1 MAFGL
6 PHISFIGYPAPIPC
20 AGHAG
25 LGFREAH
32 SADAPA
38 ILDHLRRLGPED
50 RRMRYCA
57 TISDEALA
65 HEAARIFERADFA
78 LCAFDG
84 PLWNG
89 PFHRAGPIRAVAE
102 FVISGRQAELGLSV
116 DVDLRRRGVGAYLV
130 QTASRLLAPRGVRT
144 VTAYTLPQ
152 NRAMIAL
159 GLASGARIERGP
171 EEVEIDFDVAAL
183 EAAYLRRRAAQVF
196 RPIPLR
202 TETA

>member
-25 LGFREAH
+25 LGFREARP
-32 SADAPA
+32 ADAPA
-38 ILDHLRRLGPED
+38 ILDHLRRLPPED

-57 TISDEALA
+57 TISDQALA
-65 HEAARIFERADFA
+65 HEATRLFQRAHFT

-84 PLWNG
+84 PLWDG
-89 PFHRAGPIRAVAE
+89 PFHRSGPIRAVAE
-102 FVISGRQAELGLSV
+102 FVISGDQAELGLSV
-116 DVDLRRRGVGAYLV
+116 DAELRRRGVGAYLV

-159 GLASGARIERGP
+159 GLASGAWIERGP

-183 EAAYLRRRAAQVF
+183 QAAYLRRRAEQVF
-196 RPIPLR
+196 RLVPRRIA
-202 TETA
+202 TA